1 MNPFSITQFNEYVSK
16 KLNSDLNLKNL
27 PLIGEVSGISMSSG
41 HMYFSL
47 KDENSVLRAVIW
59 RNNISR
65 IDTTL
70 IQNGSKIVARGDI
83 SAYARGGNY
92 SFSIRMVESF
102 GEGDLAKE
110 YNRVKKLLESEGLF
124 AREHKKPIPRLAR
137 RIGVV
142 TSDTGAAIE
151 DIKKIITTKNNY
163 ADIIIF
169 PTLVQGIGSP
179 ASIIKSIESANLVNE
194 SGKHIDVLIVGRGG
208 GSAED
213 LAAFNDEGVARAIFA
228 SEIPIISAVGHESDV
243 SISDWVADAR
253 AETPTAAANMAAI
266 NTFELREQIDKSE
279 QELKQSIAYKIKME
293 RNNIKI
299 QRDHLNHVISSKIR
313 EMRLNVDKAII
324 TLRENNPTNIL
335 SKGYALVIKD
345 NYIVS
350 EVSNID
356 LDETYRVVMADGSF
370 EAKTTSKTQNKE
382 V

>member
-1 MNPFSITQFNEYVSK
+1 
-16 KLNSDLNLKNL
+16 
-27 PLIGEVSGISMSSG
+27 MSSG

-299 QRDHLNHVISSKIR
+299 QRDHLNHVMSSKIR
-313 EMRLNVDKAII
+313 EMKLNVDKAVI

>member
-16 KLNSDLNLKNL
+16 KLNSDINLKNL
-27 PLIGEVSGISMSSG
+27 PLIGEVSGISMSGG

-70 IQNGSKIVARGDI
+70 IQNGSKIVALGDI

-194 SGKHIDVLIVGRGG
+194 SGDR
-208 GSAED
+208 
-213 LAAFNDEGVARAIFA
+213 
-228 SEIPIISAVGHESDV
+228 
-243 SISDWVADAR
+243 
-253 AETPTAAANMAAI
+253 
-266 NTFELREQIDKSE
+266 KS
-279 QELKQSIAYKIKME
+279 
-293 RNNIKI
+293 
-299 QRDHLNHVISSKIR
+299 
-313 EMRLNVDKAII
+313 
-324 TLRENNPTNIL
+324 
-335 SKGYALVIKD
+335 
-345 NYIVS
+345 
-350 EVSNID
+350 
-356 LDETYRVVMADGSF
+356 VV
-370 EAKTTSKTQNKE
+370 
-382 V
+382 

>member
-16 KLNSDLNLKNL
+16 KLNGDPNLKNL
-27 PLIGEVSGISMSSG
+27 PLIGEVSGVSTSGG

-59 RNNISR
+59 RSNISR
-65 IDTTL
+65 IDTSL
-70 IQNGSKIVARGDI
+70 IKNGSKIVALGDI

-110 YNRVKKLLESEGLF
+110 YNRAKKLLESEGLF
-124 AREHKKPIPRLAR
+124 SREHKKPIPKFAK
-137 RIGVV
+137 RIGVI

-151 DIKKIITTKNNY
+151 DIKKIITSKNDY

-179 ASIIKSIESANLVNE
+179 ASIIKSIETANNYSKSV
-194 SGKHIDVLIVGRGG
+194 KRIDVLIIGRGG

-228 SEIPIISAVGHESDV
+228 SEIPTISAVGHESDV

-253 AETPTAAANMAAI
+253 AETPTAAADMAAI
-266 NTFELREQIDKSE
+266 NTFELKEQIARNE
-279 QELKQSIAYKIKME
+279 QELKKSIAYKIKME

-299 QRDHLNHVISSKIR
+299 QREHLIHAMSGKIR
-313 EMRLNVDKAII
+313 EMKLNIDKAVI
-324 TLRENNPTNIL
+324 TLKENNPTNVL
-335 SKGYALVIKD
+335 NKGYALVTKND
-345 NYIVS
+345 KVVS
-350 EVSNID
+350 GMSNIA
-356 LDETYRVVMADGSF
+356 LDEIYTITMADGSF
-370 EAKTTSKTQNKE
+370 EAKTTSKTQN
-382 V
+382 

>member
-16 KLNSDLNLKNL
+16 KLNGDPNLKNL
-27 PLIGEVSGISMSSG
+27 PLIGEVSGVSTSGG

-47 KDENSVLRAVIW
+47 KDENSVLRTVIW
-59 RNNISR
+59 RSNISR
-65 IDTTL
+65 INTSL
-70 IQNGSKIVARGDI
+70 IKNGSKIVVLGDI

-124 AREHKKPIPRLAR
+124 SREHKKPIPKFAR
-137 RIGVV
+137 RIGVI

-151 DIKKIITTKNNY
+151 DIKKIITSKNDY

-179 ASIIKSIESANLVNE
+179 ASIIKSIETANNYSKSV
-194 SGKHIDVLIVGRGG
+194 KRIDVLIIGRGG

-228 SEIPIISAVGHESDV
+228 SEIPTISAVGHESDV

-253 AETPTAAANMAAI
+253 AETPTAAADMAAI
-266 NTFELREQIDKSE
+266 NTFELREQIARNE
-279 QELKQSIAYKIKME
+279 QELKKSIAYKIKME

-299 QRDHLNHVISSKIR
+299 QREHLIHAMSGKIR
-313 EMRLNVDKAII
+313 EMKLNIDKAVI
-324 TLRENNPTNIL
+324 TLKENNPTNVL
-335 SKGYALVIKD
+335 NKGYALVTKND
-345 NYIVS
+345 KVVS
-350 EVSNID
+350 GMSNIA
-356 LDETYRVVMADGSF
+356 LDEIYTITMADGSF
-370 EAKTTSKTQNKE
+370 EAKTTSKTQN
-382 V
+382 

>member
-16 KLNSDLNLKNL
+16 KLNGDPNLKNL
-27 PLIGEVSGISMSSG
+27 PLIGEVSGVSTSGG

-59 RNNISR
+59 RSNISR
-65 IDTTL
+65 IDTSL
-70 IQNGSKIVARGDI
+70 IKNGSKIVALGDI

-92 SFSIRMVESF
+92 SFSVRMVESF

-124 AREHKKPIPRLAR
+124 SREHKKPIPRFVK
-137 RIGVV
+137 RIGVI

-151 DIKKIITTKNNY
+151 DIKKIITSKNDY

-179 ASIIKSIESANLVNE
+179 ASIIKSIETANNYSKSV
-194 SGKHIDVLIVGRGG
+194 KRIDVLIIGRGG

-228 SEIPIISAVGHESDV
+228 SKIPTISAVGHESDV

-253 AETPTAAANMAAI
+253 AETPTAAADMAAI
-266 NTFELREQIDKSE
+266 NTFELREQIARNE
-279 QELKQSIAYKIKME
+279 QELKKSIAYKIKME
-293 RNNIKI
+293 
-299 QRDHLNHVISSKIR
+299 HLIHTMSGKIR
-313 EMRLNVDKAII
+313 EMKLNIDKAVI
-324 TLRENNPTNIL
+324 TLKENNPTNVL
-335 SKGYALVIKD
+335 SKGYALVTKND
-345 NYIVS
+345 KVVS
-350 EVSNID
+350 GMSNIA
-356 LDETYRVVMADGSF
+356 LDEIYTITMADGSF
-370 EAKTTSKTQNKE
+370 EAKTTSKTQN
-382 V
+382 

>member
-16 KLNSDLNLKNL
+16 KLNGDPNLKNL
-27 PLIGEVSGISMSSG
+27 PLIGEVSGVSTSGG

-59 RNNISR
+59 RSNISR
-65 IDTTL
+65 IDTSL
-70 IQNGSKIVARGDI
+70 IKNGSKIVALGDI

-124 AREHKKPIPRLAR
+124 SREHKKPIPRFVK
-137 RIGVV
+137 RIGVI

-151 DIKKIITTKNNY
+151 DIKKIITSKNDY

-179 ASIIKSIESANLVNE
+179 ASIIKSIETANNYSKSV
-194 SGKHIDVLIVGRGG
+194 KCIDVLIIGRGG

-228 SEIPIISAVGHESDV
+228 SKIPTISAVGHESDV

-253 AETPTAAANMAAI
+253 AETPTAAADMAAI
-266 NTFELREQIDKSE
+266 NTFELREQIARNK
-279 QELKQSIAYKIKME
+279 QELKKSIAYKIKME

-299 QRDHLNHVISSKIR
+299 QREHLIHAMSGKIR
-313 EMRLNVDKAII
+313 EMKLNIDKAVI
-324 TLRENNPTNIL
+324 TLKENNPTNVL
-335 SKGYALVIKD
+335 SKGYALVTKND
-345 NYIVS
+345 IVVS
-350 EVSNID
+350 DMSNIA
-356 LDETYRVVMADGSF
+356 LDEIYTIVMADGSF
-370 EAKTTSKTQNKE
+370 EAKTTSKTQN
-382 V
+382 

>member
-16 KLNSDLNLKNL
+16 KLNGDPNLKNL
-27 PLIGEVSGISMSSG
+27 PLIGEVSGVSTSGG

-59 RNNISR
+59 RSNISR
-65 IDTTL
+65 IDTSL
-70 IQNGSKIVARGDI
+70 IKNGSKIVALGDI

-124 AREHKKPIPRLAR
+124 SREHKKPIPRFVK
-137 RIGVV
+137 RIGVI

-151 DIKKIITTKNNY
+151 DIKKIITSKNDY

-179 ASIIKSIESANLVNE
+179 ASIIKSIETANNYSKSV
-194 SGKHIDVLIVGRGG
+194 KCIDVLIIGRGG

-213 LAAFNDEGVARAIFA
+213 LAAFNDEDVARAIFA
-228 SEIPIISAVGHESDV
+228 SKIPTISAVGHESDV

-253 AETPTAAANMAAI
+253 AETPTAAADMAAI
-266 NTFELREQIDKSE
+266 NTFELREQIARNE
-279 QELKQSIAYKIKME
+279 QELKKSIAYKIKME

-299 QRDHLNHVISSKIR
+299 QREHLIHAMSGKIR
-313 EMRLNVDKAII
+313 EMKLNIDKAVI
-324 TLRENNPTNIL
+324 TLKENNPTNVL
-335 SKGYALVIKD
+335 SKGYALVTKND
-345 NYIVS
+345 IVVS
-350 EVSNID
+350 DMSNIA
-356 LDETYRVVMADGSF
+356 LDEIYTIVMADGSF
-370 EAKTTSKTQNKE
+370 EAKTTSKTQN
-382 V
+382 

>member
-16 KLNSDLNLKNL
+16 KLNGDPNLKNL
-27 PLIGEVSGISMSSG
+27 PLIGEVSGVSTSGG

-59 RNNISR
+59 RSNISR
-65 IDTTL
+65 IDTSL
-70 IQNGSKIVARGDI
+70 IKNGSKIVALGDI

-110 YNRVKKLLESEGLF
+110 YNRVKTLLESEGLF
-124 AREHKKPIPRLAR
+124 SREHKKPIPKFAK
-137 RIGVV
+137 RIGVI

-151 DIKKIITTKNNY
+151 DIKKIITSKNDY

-179 ASIIKSIESANLVNE
+179 ASIIKSIETANNYSKSV
-194 SGKHIDVLIVGRGG
+194 KRIDVLIIGRGG

-228 SEIPIISAVGHESDV
+228 SEIPTISAVGHESDV

-253 AETPTAAANMAAI
+253 AETPTAAADMAAI
-266 NTFELREQIDKSE
+266 NTFELKEQIARNE
-279 QELKQSIAYKIKME
+279 QELKKSIAYKIKME

-299 QRDHLNHVISSKIR
+299 QREHLIHAMSGKIR
-313 EMRLNVDKAII
+313 EMKLNIDKAVI
-324 TLRENNPTNIL
+324 TLKENNPTNVL
-335 SKGYALVIKD
+335 NKGYALVTKND
-345 NYIVS
+345 KVVS
-350 EVSNID
+350 GMSNIA
-356 LDETYRVVMADGSF
+356 LDEIYTITMADGSF
-370 EAKTTSKTQNKE
+370 EAKTTSKTQN
-382 V
+382 

>member
-16 KLNSDLNLKNL
+16 KLNGDPNLKNL
-27 PLIGEVSGISMSSG
+27 PLIGEVSGVSTSGG

-59 RNNISR
+59 RSNISR
-65 IDTTL
+65 IDTSL
-70 IQNGSKIVARGDI
+70 IKNGSKIVALGDI

-110 YNRVKKLLESEGLF
+110 YNRVKTLLESEGLF
-124 AREHKKPIPRLAR
+124 SREHKKPIPRFVK
-137 RIGVV
+137 RIGVI

-151 DIKKIITTKNNY
+151 DIKKIITSKNDY

-179 ASIIKSIESANLVNE
+179 ASIIKSIETANNY
-194 SGKHIDVLIVGRGG
+194 SKSIKCIDVLIIGRGG

-228 SEIPIISAVGHESDV
+228 SKIPTISAVGHESDV

-253 AETPTAAANMAAI
+253 AETPTAAADMAAI
-266 NTFELREQIDKSE
+266 NTFELREQIARNE
-279 QELKQSIAYKIKME
+279 QELKKSIAYKIKME

-299 QRDHLNHVISSKIR
+299 QREHLIHAMSGKIR
-313 EMRLNVDKAII
+313 EMKLNIDKAVI
-324 TLRENNPTNIL
+324 TLKENNPTNVL
-335 SKGYALVIKD
+335 SKGYALVTKND
-345 NYIVS
+345 KVVS
-350 EVSNID
+350 GMSNIA
-356 LDETYRVVMADGSF
+356 LDEIYTITMADGSF
-370 EAKTTSKTQNKE
+370 EAKTTSKTQN
-382 V
+382 

>member
-16 KLNSDLNLKNL
+16 KLNGDPNLKNL
-27 PLIGEVSGISMSSG
+27 PLIGEVSGVSTSGG

-59 RNNISR
+59 RSNISR
-65 IDTTL
+65 IDTSL
-70 IQNGSKIVARGDI
+70 IKNGSKIVALGDI

-92 SFSIRMVESF
+92 SFSVRMVESF

-124 AREHKKPIPRLAR
+124 SREHKKPIPRFVK
-137 RIGVV
+137 RIGVI

-151 DIKKIITTKNNY
+151 DIKKIITSKNDY

-179 ASIIKSIESANLVNE
+179 ASIIKSIETANNYSKSV
-194 SGKHIDVLIVGRGG
+194 KRIDVLIIGRGG

-228 SEIPIISAVGHESDV
+228 SKIPTISAVGHESDV

-253 AETPTAAANMAAI
+253 AETPTAAADMAAI
-266 NTFELREQIDKSE
+266 NTFELREQIARNE
-279 QELKQSIAYKIKME
+279 QELKKSIAYKIKME

-299 QRDHLNHVISSKIR
+299 QIEHLIHAMSGKIR
-313 EMRLNVDKAII
+313 EMKLNIDKAVI
-324 TLRENNPTNIL
+324 TLKENNPTNVL
-335 SKGYALVIKD
+335 SKGYALVTKND
-345 NYIVS
+345 KVVS
-350 EVSNID
+350 GMSNIA
-356 LDETYRVVMADGSF
+356 LDEIYTITMADGSF
-370 EAKTTSKTQNKE
+370 EAKTTSKTQN
-382 V
+382 

>member
-16 KLNSDLNLKNL
+16 KLNNDPNLKNL
-27 PLIGEVSGISMSSG
+27 PLIGEVSGVSMSAG

-59 RNNISR
+59 RSNISK
-65 IDTTL
+65 IDTSL
-70 IQNGSKIVARGDI
+70 IQNGSKIVALGDI

-92 SFSIRMVESF
+92 SFSVRMVESF

-124 AREHKKPIPRLAR
+124 SREHKKPIPRFAK

-151 DIKKIITTKNNY
+151 DIKKIITSKNDY

-179 ASIIKSIESANLVNE
+179 ASIITSIETANDVSK
-194 SGKHIDVLIVGRGG
+194 SGKPIDVLIVGRGG

-213 LAAFNDEGVARAIFA
+213 LASFNDEGVARAIFA

-253 AETPTAAANMAAI
+253 AETPTAAADMAAI
-266 NTFELREQIDKSE
+266 NTFELREQIARNE
-279 QELKQSIAYKIKME
+279 QELKKSIAYKIKTE
-293 RNNIKI
+293 RNNINI
-299 QRDHLNHVISSKIR
+299 QINHLIHVISSKIR
-313 EMRLNVDKAII
+313 EMRLNIDKAVIA
-324 TLRENNPTNIL
+324 LRENNPTNVL
-335 SKGYALVIKD
+335 NKGYALVTKD
-345 NYIVS
+345 NHVISEALSIDVS
-350 EVSNID
+350 E
-356 LDETYRVVMADGSF
+356 TYTVVMADGSF
-370 EAKTTSKTQNKE
+370 EVKVTSKTQN
-382 V
+382 

>member
-16 KLNSDLNLKNL
+16 KLNGDPNLKNL
-27 PLIGEVSGISMSSG
+27 PLIGEVSGVSTSGG

-59 RNNISR
+59 RSNISI
-65 IDTTL
+65 IDTSL
-70 IQNGSKIVARGDI
+70 IKNGSKIVALGDI

-124 AREHKKPIPRLAR
+124 SREHKKPIPRFVK
-137 RIGVV
+137 RIGVI

-151 DIKKIITTKNNY
+151 DIKKIITSKNDY

-179 ASIIKSIESANLVNE
+179 ASIIKSIETANNYSKSV
-194 SGKHIDVLIVGRGG
+194 KCIYVLIIGRGG

-213 LAAFNDEGVARAIFA
+213 LAAFNDEDVARAIFA
-228 SEIPIISAVGHESDV
+228 SKIPTISAVGHESDV

-253 AETPTAAANMAAI
+253 AETPTAAADMAAI
-266 NTFELREQIDKSE
+266 NTFELREQIARNE
-279 QELKQSIAYKIKME
+279 QELKKSIAYKIKME

-299 QRDHLNHVISSKIR
+299 QREHLIHAMSGKIR
-313 EMRLNVDKAII
+313 EMKLNIDKAVI
-324 TLRENNPTNIL
+324 TLKENNPTNVL
-335 SKGYALVIKD
+335 SKGYALVTKND
-345 NYIVS
+345 IVVS
-350 EVSNID
+350 DMSNIA
-356 LDETYRVVMADGSF
+356 LDEIYTIVMADGSF
-370 EAKTTSKTQNKE
+370 EAKTTSKTQN
-382 V
+382 

>member
-16 KLNSDLNLKNL
+16 KLNGDPNLKNL
-27 PLIGEVSGISMSSG
+27 PLIGEVSGVSTSGG

-59 RNNISR
+59 RSNISR
-65 IDTTL
+65 IDTSL
-70 IQNGSKIVARGDI
+70 IKNGSKIVALGDI

-124 AREHKKPIPRLAR
+124 SREHKKPIPRFVK
-137 RIGVV
+137 RIGVI

-151 DIKKIITTKNNY
+151 DIKKIITSKNDY

-179 ASIIKSIESANLVNE
+179 ASIIKSIETANNYSKSV
-194 SGKHIDVLIVGRGG
+194 KCIDVLIIGRGG

-228 SEIPIISAVGHESDV
+228 SKIPTISAVGHESDV

-253 AETPTAAANMAAI
+253 AETPTAAADMAAI
-266 NTFELREQIDKSE
+266 NTFELREQIARNE
-279 QELKQSIAYKIKME
+279 QELKKSIAYKIKME

-299 QRDHLNHVISSKIR
+299 QREHLIHAMSGKIR
-313 EMRLNVDKAII
+313 EMKLNIDKAVI
-324 TLRENNPTNIL
+324 TLKENNPTNVL
-335 SKGYALVIKD
+335 SKGYALVTK
-345 NYIVS
+345 NGKVVS
-350 EVSNID
+350 SMSNIA
-356 LDETYRVVMADGSF
+356 LDEIYTIVMADGSF
-370 EAKTTSKTQNKE
+370 EAKTTSKTQN
-382 V
+382 

>member
-16 KLNSDLNLKNL
+16 KLNGDPNLKNL
-27 PLIGEVSGISMSSG
+27 PLIGEVSGVSTSGG

-59 RNNISR
+59 RSNISR
-65 IDTTL
+65 IDTSL
-70 IQNGSKIVARGDI
+70 IKNGSKIVALGDI

-124 AREHKKPIPRLAR
+124 SREHKKPIPRFVK
-137 RIGVV
+137 RIGVI

-151 DIKKIITTKNNY
+151 DIKKIITSKNDY

-179 ASIIKSIESANLVNE
+179 VSIIKSIETANNYSKSV
-194 SGKHIDVLIVGRGG
+194 KRIDVLIIGRGG

-228 SEIPIISAVGHESDV
+228 SEIPTISAVGHESDV

-253 AETPTAAANMAAI
+253 AETPTAAADMAAI
-266 NTFELREQIDKSE
+266 NTFELKEQIARNE
-279 QELKQSIAYKIKME
+279 QELKKSIAYKIKME

-299 QRDHLNHVISSKIR
+299 QREHLIHAMSGKIR
-313 EMRLNVDKAII
+313 EMKLNIDKAVI
-324 TLRENNPTNIL
+324 TLKENNPTNVL
-335 SKGYALVIKD
+335 SKGYALVTKND
-345 NYIVS
+345 IVVS
-350 EVSNID
+350 DMSNIA
-356 LDETYRVVMADGSF
+356 LDEIYTIVMADGSF
-370 EAKTTSKTQNKE
+370 EAKTTSKTQN
-382 V
+382 

>member
-16 KLNSDLNLKNL
+16 KLNGDPNLKNL
-27 PLIGEVSGISMSSG
+27 PLIGEVSGVSTSGG

-47 KDENSVLRAVIW
+47 KDENSVLRTVIW
-59 RNNISR
+59 RSNISR
-65 IDTTL
+65 IDTSL
-70 IQNGSKIVARGDI
+70 IKNGSKIVALGDI

-110 YNRVKKLLESEGLF
+110 YNRVKTLLESEGLF
-124 AREHKKPIPRLAR
+124 SREHKKPIPKFAK
-137 RIGVV
+137 RIGVI

-151 DIKKIITTKNNY
+151 DIKKIITSKNDY

-179 ASIIKSIESANLVNE
+179 ASIIKSIETANNYSKSV
-194 SGKHIDVLIVGRGG
+194 KRIDVLIIGRGG

-228 SEIPIISAVGHESDV
+228 SEIPTISAVGHESDV

-253 AETPTAAANMAAI
+253 AETPTAAADMAAI
-266 NTFELREQIDKSE
+266 NTFELKEQIARNE
-279 QELKQSIAYKIKME
+279 QELKKSIAYKIKME

-299 QRDHLNHVISSKIR
+299 QREHLIHAMSGKIR
-313 EMRLNVDKAII
+313 EMKLNIDKAVI
-324 TLRENNPTNIL
+324 TLKENNPTNVL
-335 SKGYALVIKD
+335 NKGYALVTKND
-345 NYIVS
+345 KVVS
-350 EVSNID
+350 GMSNIA
-356 LDETYRVVMADGSF
+356 LDEIYTITMADGSF
-370 EAKTTSKTQNKE
+370 EAKTTSKTQN
-382 V
+382 

>member
-16 KLNSDLNLKNL
+16 KLNGDPNLKNL
-27 PLIGEVSGISMSSG
+27 PLIGEVSGVSTSGG

-59 RNNISR
+59 RSNISR
-65 IDTTL
+65 IDTSL
-70 IQNGSKIVARGDI
+70 IKNGSKIVALGDI

-124 AREHKKPIPRLAR
+124 SREHKKPIPRFVK
-137 RIGVV
+137 RIGVI

-151 DIKKIITTKNNY
+151 DIKKIITSKNDY

-179 ASIIKSIESANLVNE
+179 ASIIKSIETANNYSKSV
-194 SGKHIDVLIVGRGG
+194 KCIDVLIIGRGG

-213 LAAFNDEGVARAIFA
+213 LAAFNDEDVARAIFA
-228 SEIPIISAVGHESDV
+228 SKIPTISAVGHESDV

-253 AETPTAAANMAAI
+253 AETPTAAADMAAI
-266 NTFELREQIDKSE
+266 NTFELREQIARNK
-279 QELKQSIAYKIKME
+279 QELKKSIAYKIKME

-299 QRDHLNHVISSKIR
+299 QREHLIHAMSGKIR
-313 EMRLNVDKAII
+313 EMKLNIDKAVI
-324 TLRENNPTNIL
+324 TLKENNPTNVL
-335 SKGYALVIKD
+335 SKGYALVTKND
-345 NYIVS
+345 IVVS
-350 EVSNID
+350 DMSNIA
-356 LDETYRVVMADGSF
+356 LDEIYTIVMADGSF
-370 EAKTTSKTQNKE
+370 EAKTTSKTQN
-382 V
+382 

>member
-16 KLNSDLNLKNL
+16 KLNGDPNLKNL
-27 PLIGEVSGISMSSG
+27 PLIGEVSGVSTSGG

-59 RNNISR
+59 RSNISR
-65 IDTTL
+65 IDTSL
-70 IQNGSKIVARGDI
+70 IKNGSKIVALGDI

-124 AREHKKPIPRLAR
+124 SREHKKPIPRFVK
-137 RIGVV
+137 RIGVI

-151 DIKKIITTKNNY
+151 DIKKIITSKNDY

-179 ASIIKSIESANLVNE
+179 ASIIKSIETANNYSKSV
-194 SGKHIDVLIVGRGG
+194 KHIDVLIIGRGG

-228 SEIPIISAVGHESDV
+228 SKIPTISAVGHESDV

-253 AETPTAAANMAAI
+253 AETPTAAADMAAI
-266 NTFELREQIDKSE
+266 NTFELREQIARNE
-279 QELKQSIAYKIKME
+279 QELKKSITYKIKME

-299 QRDHLNHVISSKIR
+299 QREHLIHAMSGKIR
-313 EMRLNVDKAII
+313 EMKLNIDKAVI
-324 TLRENNPTNIL
+324 TLKENNPTNVL
-335 SKGYALVIKD
+335 SKGYALVTKND
-345 NYIVS
+345 KVVS
-350 EVSNID
+350 SMSNIA
-356 LDETYRVVMADGSF
+356 LDEIYTITMADGSF
-370 EAKTTSKTQNKE
+370 EAKTTSKMQN
-382 V
+382 

>member
-16 KLNSDLNLKNL
+16 KLNGDPNLKNL
-27 PLIGEVSGISMSSG
+27 PLIGEVSGVSTSGG

-59 RNNISR
+59 RSNISR
-65 IDTTL
+65 IDTSL
-70 IQNGSKIVARGDI
+70 IKNGSKIVALGDI

-124 AREHKKPIPRLAR
+124 SREHKKPIPRFVK
-137 RIGVV
+137 RIGVI

-151 DIKKIITTKNNY
+151 DIKKIITSKNDY

-179 ASIIKSIESANLVNE
+179 ASIIKSIETANNYSKSV
-194 SGKHIDVLIVGRGG
+194 KCIDVLIIGRGG

-228 SEIPIISAVGHESDV
+228 SKIPTISAVGHESDV

-253 AETPTAAANMAAI
+253 AETPTAAADMAAI
-266 NTFELREQIDKSE
+266 NTFELREQIARNE
-279 QELKQSIAYKIKME
+279 QELKKSIAYKIKME
-293 RNNIKI
+293 LSNIKI
-299 QRDHLNHVISSKIR
+299 QREHLIHAMSGKIR
-313 EMRLNVDKAII
+313 EMKLNIDKAVI
-324 TLRENNPTNIL
+324 TLKENNPTNVL
-335 SKGYALVIKD
+335 SKGYALVTKND
-345 NYIVS
+345 KVVS
-350 EVSNID
+350 GMSNIA
-356 LDETYRVVMADGSF
+356 LDEIYTITMADGSF
-370 EAKTTSKTQNKE
+370 EAKTTSKTQN
-382 V
+382 

>member
-16 KLNSDLNLKNL
+16 KLNGDPNLKNL
-27 PLIGEVSGISMSSG
+27 PLIGEVSGVSTSGG

-59 RNNISR
+59 RSNISR
-65 IDTTL
+65 IDTSL
-70 IQNGSKIVARGDI
+70 IKNGSKIVALGDI

-124 AREHKKPIPRLAR
+124 SREHKKPIPRFVK
-137 RIGVV
+137 RIGVI

-151 DIKKIITTKNNY
+151 DIKKIITSKNDY

-179 ASIIKSIESANLVNE
+179 ASIIKSIETANNYSKSV
-194 SGKHIDVLIVGRGG
+194 KCIDVLIIGRGG

-228 SEIPIISAVGHESDV
+228 SKIPTISAVGHESDV

-253 AETPTAAANMAAI
+253 AETPTAAADMAAI
-266 NTFELREQIDKSE
+266 NTFELREQIARNK
-279 QELKQSIAYKIKME
+279 QELKKSIAYKIKME

-299 QRDHLNHVISSKIR
+299 QREHLIHAMSGKIR
-313 EMRLNVDKAII
+313 EMKLNIDKAVI
-324 TLRENNPTNIL
+324 TLKENNPTNVL
-335 SKGYALVIKD
+335 SKGYALVTKND
-345 NYIVS
+345 KVVS
-350 EVSNID
+350 DMSNIA
-356 LDETYRVVMADGSF
+356 LDEIYTIVMADGSF
-370 EAKTTSKTQNKE
+370 EAKTTSKMQN
-382 V
+382 

>member
-1 MNPFSITQFNEYVSK
+1 
-16 KLNSDLNLKNL
+16 
-27 PLIGEVSGISMSSG
+27 
-41 HMYFSL
+41 MYFSL

-59 RNNISR
+59 RSNISR
-65 IDTTL
+65 IDTSL
-70 IQNGSKIVARGDI
+70 IKNGSRIVALGDI

-124 AREHKKPIPRLAR
+124 SREHKKPIPRFVK
-137 RIGVV
+137 RIGVI

-151 DIKKIITTKNNY
+151 DIKKIITSKNDY

-179 ASIIKSIESANLVNE
+179 ASIIKSIETANNY
-194 SGKHIDVLIVGRGG
+194 SKSIKCIDVLIIGRGG

-228 SEIPIISAVGHESDV
+228 SKIPTISAVGHESDV

-253 AETPTAAANMAAI
+253 AETPTAAADMAAI
-266 NTFELREQIDKSE
+266 NTFELREQIARNE
-279 QELKQSIAYKIKME
+279 QELKNSIAYKIKME

-299 QRDHLNHVISSKIR
+299 QREHLIHAMNGEIR
-313 EMRLNVDKAII
+313 EMRLRIDKAVIA
-324 TLRENNPTNIL
+324 LKENNPTNVL
-335 SKGYALVIKD
+335 SKGYALVTKND
-345 NYIVS
+345 KVVS
-350 EVSNID
+350 DMSNIA
-356 LDETYRVVMADGSF
+356 LDEIYTIVMA
-370 EAKTTSKTQNKE
+370 
-382 V
+382 

>member
-16 KLNSDLNLKNL
+16 KLNGDPNLKNL
-27 PLIGEVSGISMSSG
+27 PLIGEVSGVSTSGG

-59 RNNISR
+59 RSNISR
-65 IDTTL
+65 IDTSL
-70 IQNGSKIVARGDI
+70 IKNGSKIVALGDI

-124 AREHKKPIPRLAR
+124 SREHKKPIPRFVK
-137 RIGVV
+137 RIGVI

-151 DIKKIITTKNNY
+151 DIKKIITSKNDY

-179 ASIIKSIESANLVNE
+179 ASIIKSIETANNYSKSV
-194 SGKHIDVLIVGRGG
+194 KCIDVLIIGRGG

-213 LAAFNDEGVARAIFA
+213 LAAFNDEDVARAIFA
-228 SEIPIISAVGHESDV
+228 SKIPTISAVGHESDV

-253 AETPTAAANMAAI
+253 AETPTAAADMAAI
-266 NTFELREQIDKSE
+266 NTFELREQIARNE
-279 QELKQSIAYKIKME
+279 QELKKSIAYKIKME

-299 QRDHLNHVISSKIR
+299 QREHLIHAMSGKIR
-313 EMRLNVDKAII
+313 EMKLNIDKAVI
-324 TLRENNPTNIL
+324 TLKENNPTNVL
-335 SKGYALVIKD
+335 SKGYALVTKND
-345 NYIVS
+345 KVVS
-350 EVSNID
+350 GMSNIA
-356 LDETYRVVMADGSF
+356 LDEIYTIVMADGSF
-370 EAKTTSKTQNKE
+370 EAKTTSNTQN
-382 V
+382 

>member
-16 KLNSDLNLKNL
+16 KLNGDPNLKNL
-27 PLIGEVSGISMSSG
+27 PLIGEVSGVSTSGG

-59 RNNISR
+59 RSNISR
-65 IDTTL
+65 IDTSL
-70 IQNGSKIVARGDI
+70 IKNGSKIVALGDI

-124 AREHKKPIPRLAR
+124 SREHKKPIPRFVK
-137 RIGVV
+137 RIGVI

-151 DIKKIITTKNNY
+151 DIKKIITSKNDY

-179 ASIIKSIESANLVNE
+179 ASIIKSIETANNYSKSV
-194 SGKHIDVLIVGRGG
+194 KRIDVLIIGRGG

-213 LAAFNDEGVARAIFA
+213 LAAFNDEGVARAIF
-228 SEIPIISAVGHESDV
+228 SSKIPTISAVGHESDV

-253 AETPTAAANMAAI
+253 AETPTAAADMAAI
-266 NTFELREQIDKSE
+266 NTFELREQIARNE
-279 QELKQSIAYKIKME
+279 QELKKSIAYKIKME

-299 QRDHLNHVISSKIR
+299 QREHLIHAMSGKIR
-313 EMRLNVDKAII
+313 EMKLNIDKAVI
-324 TLRENNPTNIL
+324 TLKENNPTNVL
-335 SKGYALVIKD
+335 SKGYALVTKND
-345 NYIVS
+345 KVVS
-350 EVSNID
+350 GMSNIA
-356 LDETYRVVMADGSF
+356 LDEIYTITMADGSF
-370 EAKTTSKTQNKE
+370 EAKTTLKTQN
-382 V
+382 

>member
-16 KLNSDLNLKNL
+16 KLNGDPNLKNL
-27 PLIGEVSGISMSSG
+27 PLIGEVSGVSTSGG

-59 RNNISR
+59 RSNISR
-65 IDTTL
+65 IDTSL
-70 IQNGSKIVARGDI
+70 IKNGSKIVALGDI

-124 AREHKKPIPRLAR
+124 SREHKKPIPRFVK
-137 RIGVV
+137 RIGVI

-151 DIKKIITTKNNY
+151 DIKKIITSKNDY

-179 ASIIKSIESANLVNE
+179 ASIIKSIETANNYSKSV
-194 SGKHIDVLIVGRGG
+194 KRIDVLIIGRGG

-213 LAAFNDEGVARAIFA
+213 LAAFNDEDVAQAIFA
-228 SEIPIISAVGHESDV
+228 SKIPTISAVGHESDV

-253 AETPTAAANMAAI
+253 AETPTAAADMAAI
-266 NTFELREQIDKSE
+266 NTFELREQIARNE
-279 QELKQSIAYKIKME
+279 QELKKSIAYKIKME

-299 QRDHLNHVISSKIR
+299 QREHLIHAMSGKIR
-313 EMRLNVDKAII
+313 EMKLNIDKAVI
-324 TLRENNPTNIL
+324 TLKENNPTNVL
-335 SKGYALVIKD
+335 SKGYALVTKND
-345 NYIVS
+345 IVVS
-350 EVSNID
+350 DMSNIA
-356 LDETYRVVMADGSF
+356 LDEIYTIVMADGSF
-370 EAKTTSKTQNKE
+370 EAKTTSKTQN
-382 V
+382 

>member
-16 KLNSDLNLKNL
+16 KLNGDPNLKNL
-27 PLIGEVSGISMSSG
+27 PLIGEVSGVSTSGG

-59 RNNISR
+59 RSNISR

-124 AREHKKPIPRLAR
+124 SREHKKPIPRFVK
-137 RIGVV
+137 RIGVI

-151 DIKKIITTKNNY
+151 DIKKIITSKNDY

-179 ASIIKSIESANLVNE
+179 ASIIKSIETANNYSKSV
-194 SGKHIDVLIVGRGG
+194 KCIDVLIIGRGG

-213 LAAFNDEGVARAIFA
+213 LAAFNDEDVARAIFA
-228 SEIPIISAVGHESDV
+228 SKIPTISAVGHESDV

-253 AETPTAAANMAAI
+253 AETPTAAADMAAI
-266 NTFELREQIDKSE
+266 NTFELREQIARNE
-279 QELKQSIAYKIKME
+279 QELKKSIAYKIKME

-299 QRDHLNHVISSKIR
+299 QREHLIHAMSGKIR
-313 EMRLNVDKAII
+313 EMKLNIDKAVI
-324 TLRENNPTNIL
+324 TLKENNPTNVL
-335 SKGYALVIKD
+335 SKGYALVTKND
-345 NYIVS
+345 IVVS
-350 EVSNID
+350 DMSNIA
-356 LDETYRVVMADGSF
+356 LDEIYTIVMADGSF
-370 EAKTTSKTQNKE
+370 EAKTTSKTQN
-382 V
+382 

>member
-16 KLNSDLNLKNL
+16 KLNGDPNLKNL
-27 PLIGEVSGISMSSG
+27 PLIGEVSGVSTSGG

-59 RNNISR
+59 RSNISR
-65 IDTTL
+65 IDTSL
-70 IQNGSKIVARGDI
+70 IKNGSKIVALGDI

-124 AREHKKPIPRLAR
+124 SREHKKPIPRFVK
-137 RIGVV
+137 RIGVI

-151 DIKKIITTKNNY
+151 DIKKIITSKNDY

-179 ASIIKSIESANLVNE
+179 ASIIKSIETANNYSKSV
-194 SGKHIDVLIVGRGG
+194 KRIDVLIIGRGG

-228 SEIPIISAVGHESDV
+228 SKIPTISAVGHESDV
-243 SISDWVADAR
+243 SISDWVADVR
-253 AETPTAAANMAAI
+253 AETPTAAADMAAI
-266 NTFELREQIDKSE
+266 NTFELREQIARNE
-279 QELKQSIAYKIKME
+279 QELKKSIAYKIKME

-299 QRDHLNHVISSKIR
+299 QREHLIHAMSGKIR
-313 EMRLNVDKAII
+313 EMKLNIDKAII
-324 TLRENNPTNIL
+324 TLKENNPTNVL
-335 SKGYALVIKD
+335 SKGYALVTKND
-345 NYIVS
+345 IVVS
-350 EVSNID
+350 DMSNIA
-356 LDETYRVVMADGSF
+356 LDEIYTIVMADGSF
-370 EAKTTSKTQNKE
+370 EAKTTSKTQN
-382 V
+382 

>member
-16 KLNSDLNLKNL
+16 KLNGDPNLKNL
-27 PLIGEVSGISMSSG
+27 PLIGEVSGVSTSG
-41 HMYFSL
+41 GHTYFSL

-59 RNNISR
+59 RSNISR
-65 IDTTL
+65 IDTSL
-70 IQNGSKIVARGDI
+70 IKNGSKIVALGDI

-124 AREHKKPIPRLAR
+124 SREHKKPIPRFVK
-137 RIGVV
+137 RIGVI

-151 DIKKIITTKNNY
+151 DIKKIITSKNDY

-179 ASIIKSIESANLVNE
+179 TSIIKSIETANNYSKSV
-194 SGKHIDVLIVGRGG
+194 KCIDVLIIGRGG

-228 SEIPIISAVGHESDV
+228 SKIPTISAVGHESDV

-253 AETPTAAANMAAI
+253 AETPTAAADMAAI
-266 NTFELREQIDKSE
+266 NTFELREQIARNE
-279 QELKQSIAYKIKME
+279 QELKKFIAYKIKME

-299 QRDHLNHVISSKIR
+299 QREHLIHAMSGKIR
-313 EMRLNVDKAII
+313 EMKLNIDKAVI
-324 TLRENNPTNIL
+324 TLKENNPTNVL
-335 SKGYALVIKD
+335 SKGYALVTKND
-345 NYIVS
+345 KVVS
-350 EVSNID
+350 SMSNIA
-356 LDETYRVVMADGSF
+356 LDEIYTITMADGSF
-370 EAKTTSKTQNKE
+370 EAKTTSKMQN
-382 V
+382 

>member
-16 KLNSDLNLKNL
+16 KLNGDPNLKNL
-27 PLIGEVSGISMSSG
+27 PLIGEVSGVSMSAG

-59 RNNISR
+59 RSNISR
-65 IDTTL
+65 IDTSL
-70 IQNGSKIVARGDI
+70 IRNGSKIVALGDI

-92 SFSIRMVESF
+92 SFSVRMIESF

-110 YNRVKKLLESEGLF
+110 YHRVKKLLESEGLF
-124 AREHKKPIPRLAR
+124 SREHKKPIPKFAG

-151 DIKKIITTKNNY
+151 DIKKIITTKNDY

-179 ASIIKSIESANLVNE
+179 ASIIKNIETANIVSK

-266 NTFELREQIDKSE
+266 NTSELREQIARNE
-279 QELKQSIAYKIKME
+279 QELKKSIDYKIKME

-299 QRDHLNHVISSKIR
+299 QRDHLIHVISSKIR
-313 EMRLNVDKAII
+313 EMRLNIDKAVI
-324 TLRENNPTNIL
+324 TLRENNPTNVL
-335 SKGYALVIKD
+335 NKGYALVTKD
-345 NYIVS
+345 NHVVS

-356 LDETYRVVMADGSF
+356 LDETYTVVMADGSF
-370 EAKTTSKTQNKE
+370 EAKTKSKTQK
-382 V
+382 

>member
-16 KLNSDLNLKNL
+16 KLNGDPNLKNL
-27 PLIGEVSGISMSSG
+27 PLIGEVSGVSTSGG

-59 RNNISR
+59 RSNISR
-65 IDTTL
+65 IDTSL
-70 IQNGSKIVARGDI
+70 IKNGSKIVALGDI

-124 AREHKKPIPRLAR
+124 SREHKKPIPRFVK
-137 RIGVV
+137 RIGVI

-151 DIKKIITTKNNY
+151 DIKKIITSKNDY

-179 ASIIKSIESANLVNE
+179 TSIIKSIETANNYSKSV
-194 SGKHIDVLIVGRGG
+194 KCIDVLIIGRGG

-213 LAAFNDEGVARAIFA
+213 LAAFNDEDVARAIFA
-228 SEIPIISAVGHESDV
+228 SKIPTISAVGHESDV

-253 AETPTAAANMAAI
+253 AETPTAAADMAAI
-266 NTFELREQIDKSE
+266 NTFELREQIARNE
-279 QELKQSIAYKIKME
+279 QELKKSIAYKIKME

-299 QRDHLNHVISSKIR
+299 QREHLIHAMSGKIR
-313 EMRLNVDKAII
+313 EMKLNIDKAVI
-324 TLRENNPTNIL
+324 TLKENNPTNVL
-335 SKGYALVIKD
+335 SKGYALVTKND
-345 NYIVS
+345 IVVS
-350 EVSNID
+350 DMSNIA
-356 LDETYRVVMADGSF
+356 LDEIYTIVMADGSF
-370 EAKTTSKTQNKE
+370 EAKTTSKTQN
-382 V
+382 

>member
-16 KLNSDLNLKNL
+16 KLNGDPNLKNL
-27 PLIGEVSGISMSSG
+27 PLIGEVSGVSTSGG

-59 RNNISR
+59 RSNISR
-65 IDTTL
+65 IATSL
-70 IQNGSKIVARGDI
+70 IKNGSKIVALGDI

-124 AREHKKPIPRLAR
+124 SREHKKPIPRFVK
-137 RIGVV
+137 RIGVI

-151 DIKKIITTKNNY
+151 DIKKIITSKNDY

-179 ASIIKSIESANLVNE
+179 ASIIKSIETANNYSKSV
-194 SGKHIDVLIVGRGG
+194 KCIDVLIIGRGG

-213 LAAFNDEGVARAIFA
+213 LAAFNDEDVARAIFA
-228 SEIPIISAVGHESDV
+228 SKIPTISAVGHESDV

-253 AETPTAAANMAAI
+253 AETPTAAADMAAI
-266 NTFELREQIDKSE
+266 NTFELREQIARNE
-279 QELKQSIAYKIKME
+279 QELKKSIAYKIKME

-299 QRDHLNHVISSKIR
+299 QREHLIHAMSGKIR
-313 EMRLNVDKAII
+313 EMKLNIDKAVI
-324 TLRENNPTNIL
+324 TLKENNPTNVL
-335 SKGYALVIKD
+335 SKGYALVTKND
-345 NYIVS
+345 IVVS
-350 EVSNID
+350 DMSNIA
-356 LDETYRVVMADGSF
+356 LDEIYTIVMADGSF
-370 EAKTTSKTQNKE
+370 EAKTTSKTQN
-382 V
+382 

>member
-16 KLNSDLNLKNL
+16 KLNGDPNLKNL
-27 PLIGEVSGISMSSG
+27 PLIGEVSGVSTSGG

-59 RNNISR
+59 RSNISR
-65 IDTTL
+65 IDTSL
-70 IQNGSKIVARGDI
+70 IKNGSKIVALGDI

-110 YNRVKKLLESEGLF
+110 YNRVKKLLESKGLF
-124 AREHKKPIPRLAR
+124 SREHKKPIPRFVK
-137 RIGVV
+137 RIGVI

-151 DIKKIITTKNNY
+151 DIKKIITSKNDY

-179 ASIIKSIESANLVNE
+179 ASIIKSIETANNYSKSV
-194 SGKHIDVLIVGRGG
+194 KCIDVLIIGRGG

-213 LAAFNDEGVARAIFA
+213 LAAFNDEDVARAIFA
-228 SEIPIISAVGHESDV
+228 SKIPTISAVGHESDV

-253 AETPTAAANMAAI
+253 AETPTAAADMAAI
-266 NTFELREQIDKSE
+266 NTFELREQIARNE
-279 QELKQSIAYKIKME
+279 QELKKSIAYKIKME

-299 QRDHLNHVISSKIR
+299 QREHLIHAMSGKIR
-313 EMRLNVDKAII
+313 EMKLNIDKAVI
-324 TLRENNPTNIL
+324 TLKENNPTNVL
-335 SKGYALVIKD
+335 SKGYALVTKND
-345 NYIVS
+345 IVVS
-350 EVSNID
+350 DMSNIA
-356 LDETYRVVMADGSF
+356 LDEIYTIVMADGSF
-370 EAKTTSKTQNKE
+370 EAKTTSKTQN
-382 V
+382 

>member
-16 KLNSDLNLKNL
+16 KLNGDPNLKNL
-27 PLIGEVSGISMSSG
+27 PLIGEVSGVSTSGG

-59 RNNISR
+59 RSNISR
-65 IDTTL
+65 IDTSL
-70 IQNGSKIVARGDI
+70 IKNGSKIVALGDI

-124 AREHKKPIPRLAR
+124 SREYKKPIPRFVK
-137 RIGVV
+137 RIGVI

-151 DIKKIITTKNNY
+151 DIKKIITSKNDY

-179 ASIIKSIESANLVNE
+179 ASIIKSIETANNYSKSV
-194 SGKHIDVLIVGRGG
+194 KCIDVLIIGRGG

-213 LAAFNDEGVARAIFA
+213 LAAFNDEDVARAIFA
-228 SEIPIISAVGHESDV
+228 SKIPTISAVGHESDV

-253 AETPTAAANMAAI
+253 AETPTAAADMAAI
-266 NTFELREQIDKSE
+266 NTFELREQIARNE
-279 QELKQSIAYKIKME
+279 QELKKSIAYKIKME

-299 QRDHLNHVISSKIR
+299 QREHLIHAMSGKIR
-313 EMRLNVDKAII
+313 EMKLNIDKAVI
-324 TLRENNPTNIL
+324 TLKENNPTNVL
-335 SKGYALVIKD
+335 SKGYALVTKND
-345 NYIVS
+345 IVVS
-350 EVSNID
+350 DMSNIA
-356 LDETYRVVMADGSF
+356 LDEIYTIVMADGSF
-370 EAKTTSKTQNKE
+370 EAKTTSKTQN
-382 V
+382 